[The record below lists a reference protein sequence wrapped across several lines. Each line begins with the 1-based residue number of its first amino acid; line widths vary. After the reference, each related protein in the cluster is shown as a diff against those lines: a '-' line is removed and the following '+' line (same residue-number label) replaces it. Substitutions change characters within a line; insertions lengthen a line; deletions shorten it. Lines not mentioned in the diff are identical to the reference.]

1 MSNKRYFSFTKPED
15 KAWYLGDFFENSHLV
30 TSENYNPALG
40 IESIA
45 ILEPNTKEDNA
56 ILANVQ
62 VNTVACSFNGT
73 IFLAKNGRDLTFSP
87 QTRKVVQTI
96 NGREETRQI
105 PMVNVKQAVIAQI
118 LRLAESKHRLPEPVE
133 WETKP
138 VAKTNAINPADLTPE
153 QLQEL
158 LANAQAQAGA
168 KATETQT
175 TTNTTPS
182 SGVVVTSDLP
192 SGFTAK

>member
-118 LRLAESKHRLPEPVE
+118 LRLAESKHRLAEPVD

-138 VAKTNAINPADLTPE
+138 ATQTNTINPADLTPE
-153 QLQEL
+153 QIQAL
-158 LANAQAQAGA
+158 LAQATQAQA
-168 KATETQT
+168 TQT
-175 TTNTTPS
+175 QTQTQTPAS
-182 SGVVVTSDLP
+182 EAVVVTSDLP
-192 SGFTAK
+192 AGFKAK